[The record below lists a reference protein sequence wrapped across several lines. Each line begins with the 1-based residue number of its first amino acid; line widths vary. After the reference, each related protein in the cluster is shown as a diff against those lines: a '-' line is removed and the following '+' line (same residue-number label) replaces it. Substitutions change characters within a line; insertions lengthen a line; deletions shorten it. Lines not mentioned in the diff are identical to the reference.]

1 MVSCFNLY
9 IEGEFVANLVIN
21 IVCFKANF
29 CSSLWIQGSYVDYEL
44 FFAVGFFG
52 SNHFLYFYPCSTLMS
67 FLIVIYVICQVNGC
81 LSYYDRVPD
90 GFYLIQG
97 MDPFVWTLCTDVQ
110 EESRIPS
117 LESLKTVSPSELSI
131 EVALIDRNSDSDLRQ
146 LENMVAGLSCNFTTT
161 NDMVEQLAKLVC
173 SRMG

>member
-1 MVSCFNLY
+1 MKMSS
-9 IEGEFVANLVIN
+9 IFVFIFPQIN
-21 IVCFKANF
+21 S
-29 CSSLWIQGSYVDYEL
+29 SSLKVQLFCLSWHGFSYN
-44 FFAVGFFG
+44 F
-52 SNHFLYFYPCSTLMS
+52 
-67 FLIVIYVICQVNGC
+67 IYVICQVNGC

-117 LESLKTVSPSELSI
+117 LESLRNVHPSESSI
-131 EVALIDRNSDSDLRQ
+131 EVALIDRNNDSDLRQ
-146 LENMVAGLSCNFTTT
+146 LQNLVAGLSCNCTTT
-161 NDMVEQLAKLVC
+161 NDMVKQLAKLVC